1 MLLSCPL
8 PANHLQHLINPAEVA
23 SMAWCCWNHYCPAL
37 FHVRGLFASS
47 VMKPISLYLHPFA
60 SLITVLMNSLKEL
73 SYESL
78 ETQSDRYMGYL
89 LTTGNEMKASGMYQN
104 SKIITVSPYPAPLE
118 ILDVPFFMYSSSSEW
133 NMVLW
138 NPTHL
143 QIDFSSLYN
152 IVQFSL

>member
-1 MLLSCPL
+1 MFRSCPL
-8 PANHLQHLINPAEVA
+8 PANHSQHLINPAGVLSIA
-23 SMAWCCWNHYCPAL
+23 RCCRNHYCPAL

-89 LTTGNEMKASGMYQN
+89 LTTGEEMKASVWHAQKFKDNKCFSLPSYSWN
-104 SKIITVSPYPAPLE
+104 SGWSCLHAFVISWMKYSVLGPL
-118 ILDVPFFMYSSSSEW
+118 IFADWL
-133 NMVLW
+133 
-138 NPTHL
+138 
-143 QIDFSSLYN
+143 
-152 IVQFSL
+152 QFSTI

>member
-1 MLLSCPL
+1 MSCPL
-8 PANHLQHLINPAEVA
+8 PANHLQHLINPAGVPSIA
-23 SMAWCCWNHYCPAL
+23 RCCRNHYCPAL

-89 LTTGNEMKASGMYQN
+89 LTTGKEMKASVHAPKFKDNKCFCPPSYSWN
-104 SKIITVSPYPAPLE
+104 SGWSCFYVFIIFWMKYSALEPL
-118 ILDVPFFMYSSSSEW
+118 IFTD
-133 NMVLW
+133 
-138 NPTHL
+138 
-143 QIDFSSLYN
+143 SL
-152 IVQFSL
+152 